1 MSILKLN
8 SVCKKYFRG
17 HEAFNAVNN
26 ISLEINPG
34 DFINIIGKSG
44 SGKSTL
50 LKLCA
55 GLLTPSSGNIEF
67 NGENLN
73 LKSDDELSYIRNNQI
88 GYIPQNAQALE
99 NLNVIENILLP
110 FYLYKH
116 AGDGE
121 GYARI
126 LLEKFGI
133 EKLFKSY
140 PDELSGGELRR
151 VLIARAMINNPKI
164 IIADEPTSS
173 LDAESSENV
182 MEIFNNLN
190 SDGITIILVSHDL
203 ETLKYGKTI
212 FKMEAGNLI
221 LNF

>member
-67 NGENLN
+67 NG
-73 LKSDDELSYIRNNQI
+73 
-88 GYIPQNAQALE
+88 E

>member
-26 ISLEINPG
+26 INLEINPG

-121 GYARI
+121 GYAMI

-173 LDAESSENV
+173 LDAESSKNV

-203 ETLKYGKTI
+203 ETLKYGKKI

-221 LNF
+221 FNF

>member
-8 SVCKKYFRG
+8 SVYKKYFRG

-55 GLLTPSSGNIEF
+55 GLLRPTAGNIEF

-173 LDAESSENV
+173 LDAESSKNV

-203 ETLKYGKTI
+203 ETLKYGKKI

-221 LNF
+221 FNF